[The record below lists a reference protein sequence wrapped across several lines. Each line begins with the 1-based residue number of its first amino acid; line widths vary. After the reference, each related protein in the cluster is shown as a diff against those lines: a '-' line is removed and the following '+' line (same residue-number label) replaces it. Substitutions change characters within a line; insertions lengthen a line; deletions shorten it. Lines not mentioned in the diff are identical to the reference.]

1 MADFELNYEDYEAML
16 VFESIFV
23 LIIITCFYY
32 VLFTKINAFWFL
44 VNIFVIVPTIMGFI
58 IFNLWLYDNLS
69 A

>member
-32 VLFTKINAFWFL
+32 VLFTKINAFWLL